1 MLKERTSAHERVR
14 AIVVTGVTPE
24 VGVTWRVARVYVLCW
39 VESRVIPHC
48 ILGRESC
55 MIPQTDVAP
64 EVGMTC
70 QLCCVLESRVIPCGT
85 LGRVMCDSPDGRHT
99 RVRVD
104 VPSGV
109 VSCESCVIPCGT
121 LGRIMRD
128 SPNGRHARGRGDVH
142 VLCLVSHA

>member
-1 MLKERTSAHERVR
+1 LLKERASAHERVR

-64 EVGMTC
+64 EGGMTC
-70 QLCCVLESRVIPCGT
+70 RLCCVLESRVIPCGT
-85 LGRVMCDSPDGRHT
+85 LGRVMTPRTGVT
-99 RVRVD
+99 PEGGVTWRVALHMLLHSMHD
-104 VPSGV
+104 
-109 VSCESCVIPCGT
+109 
-121 LGRIMRD
+121 
-128 SPNGRHARGRGDVH
+128 A
-142 VLCLVSHA
+142 

>member
-1 MLKERTSAHERVR
+1 MLKERTSAHECVR

-64 EVGMTC
+64 EGGMT
-70 QLCCVLESRVIPCGT
+70 LPV
-85 LGRVMCDSPDGRHT
+85 
-99 RVRVD
+99 
-104 VPSGV
+104 
-109 VSCESCVIPCGT
+109 
-121 LGRIMRD
+121 
-128 SPNGRHARGRGDVH
+128 
-142 VLCLVSHA
+142 VLCLGITRDSLRHPG